1 MDYII
6 VITTISILIF
16 IQIIL
21 FVYRK
26 ILIKKYTQLTDSLD
40 MGMYDFKKAEKLSVK
55 IFIIKN
61 IIESI
66 FIAQYVAITIF
77 LLILITK

>member
-1 MDYII
+1 MENLII
-6 VITTISILIF
+6 VSIISILIF

-26 ILIKKYTQLTDSLD
+26 ILIKKYIQLTDSFD
-40 MGMYDFKKAEKLSVK
+40 MYDFKKAEKLSVK

-66 FIAQYVAITIF
+66 FIVQYIAISTF